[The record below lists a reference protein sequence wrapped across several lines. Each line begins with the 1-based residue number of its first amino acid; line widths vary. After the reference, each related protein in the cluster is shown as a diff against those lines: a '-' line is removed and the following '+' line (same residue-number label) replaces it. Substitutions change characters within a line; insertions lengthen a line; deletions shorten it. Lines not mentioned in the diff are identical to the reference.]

1 MGKRHQECQ
10 SGSYLEY
17 AKITSFGSFANKVLG
32 PFKPGLNVVYGPNE
46 AGKTTISQFVRGVL
60 FGWPRSGR
68 NANSYRPEASERSG
82 SLFFTDRVSRETTEL
97 KRVKNTDSVVDE
109 FGVLE
114 DIDVVTYDT
123 MFSLTSDEL
132 MDLKSHDE
140 VTSRLLTAGSGTS
153 SSPAKALS
161 VVEDRIGECLSR
173 SQSKPD
179 SLPNLRVEE
188 ARLKER
194 VREGAEKAKAYR
206 GQQRQLED
214 LDLRLATLA
223 EAQETL
229 GSETES
235 LRAARYRVESIDER
249 IDSAKTALA
258 EAVDERRSCASSI
271 ESSDCSDDLFKMS
284 PVDLSRIRDGLDS
297 LRDGIERAE
306 HSLQVAQGN
315 ETASR
320 VAYEAV
326 VGDPG
331 FVDGRRRFVRQ
342 RRIRLVLVVVFCLAM
357 VGLSSLLLM
366 RSLDR
371 LSVSMLVAS
380 VAFLVGAL
388 IVCAAGFA
396 MNFKPS
402 KAEEEMEDRLK
413 KAEWVMRQDG
423 LMKEECARA
432 LAKERSSLEEF
443 LSNNHLAAAGSSL
456 SRAYALLDEASAV
469 LDGEASR
476 EQHLR
481 SLDLQISS
489 LSKEIESKSRE
500 RKELCLSLGLSPSAT
515 LADFDAAINQKSKE
529 RSKTINLVSET
540 SRRCGELKR
549 ELESALGDWDFDVD
563 KLALQQVE
571 TRLSEARDRLVT
583 LLIAKESLTCAIA
596 AWEKTSQPEVY
607 RRASELLSLMTDG
620 AWQRVFMDSS
630 GKICVMDAVRTTRE
644 PRFLSTGTRQQL
656 YLALRMALLM
666 TADSVGRSLPV
677 VCDDILVNFDAKRR
691 KGAIKALAAL
701 AKKRQVIL
709 FTCHSDVAKQVGRLE
724 PECNHIEL

>member
-17 AKITSFGSFANKVLG
+17 AKITSFGSFANKVVG
-32 PFKPGLNVVYGPNE
+32 PFKPGLNVVSGPNE

-68 NANSYRPEASERSG
+68 NVNSYRPEASERSG
-82 SLFFTDRVSRETTEL
+82 SLFFTNRVSRETTEL
-97 KRVKNTDSVVDE
+97 KRIKNSDAVVDE
-109 FGVLE
+109 FDILT
-114 DIDVVTYDT
+114 DIDAVTYDT
-123 MFSLTSDEL
+123 IFSLTSDEL

-140 VTSRLLTAGSGTS
+140 VTSHLLTAGSGTS
-153 SSPAKALS
+153 SSPAHALS
-161 VVEDRIGECLSR
+161 VIEEKIGECLSGSR
-173 SQSKPD
+173 SKPD
-179 SLPNLRVEE
+179 SLPNLRAEE

-194 VREGAEKAKAYR
+194 VGKGADVAKAYR
-206 GQQRQLED
+206 DKQRQLED
-214 LDLRLATLA
+214 LNLRLSTLA
-223 EAQETL
+223 EAQEGL
-229 GSETES
+229 GSEAES
-235 LRAARYRVESIDER
+235 LRAARYEVQSIDES
-249 IDSAKTALA
+249 IASASAALDEAKEERQGYAA
-258 EAVDERRSCASSI
+258 ESETPDGSDGLSRMSSA
-271 ESSDCSDDLFKMS
+271 E
-284 PVDLSRIRDGLDS
+284 LSRIRDGLDS
-297 LRDGIERAE
+297 LQRSIERAE
-306 HSLQVAQGN
+306 HALQVAQGN
-315 ETASR
+315 ETASK

-342 RRIRLVLVVVFCLAM
+342 RRTRLVLVVVFCLAM
-357 VGLSSLLLM
+357 VGLSSLLLL

-371 LSVSMLVAS
+371 LSVSMLVGS
-380 VAFLVGAL
+380 VVLLIGAL

-402 KAEEEMEDRLK
+402 RAEEEMEDRLK

-423 LMKEECARA
+423 LMREECERA
-432 LAKERSSLEEF
+432 LAKERSSSEAF
-443 LSNNHLAAAGSSL
+443 LSSSHLSAAGGSL
-456 SRAYALLDEASAV
+456 SRAYVLIDEASANR
-469 LDGEASR
+469 DGQASR

-489 LSKEIESKSRE
+489 LSKEIKSSNRK
-500 RKELCLSLGLSPSAT
+500 RKELCLSLGLSPAAT
-515 LADFDAAINQKSKE
+515 LADFDALISQKDKE
-529 RSKTINLVSET
+529 RSRTIDLVSET
-540 SRRCGELKR
+540 SRRCGELKI
-549 ELESALGDWDFDVD
+549 ELESALGDWDFDAD

-571 TRLSEARDRLVT
+571 TRLGEARDHLVT
-583 LLIAKESLTCAIA
+583 LLIAKESLSCAIA

-656 YLALRMALLM
+656 YLALRIALLM

-677 VCDDILVNFDAKRR
+677 ICDDILVNFDAKRR
-691 KGAIKALAAL
+691 KGAIRALAAL

-709 FTCHSDVAKQVGRLE
+709 FTCHSDVAKQVSRLE